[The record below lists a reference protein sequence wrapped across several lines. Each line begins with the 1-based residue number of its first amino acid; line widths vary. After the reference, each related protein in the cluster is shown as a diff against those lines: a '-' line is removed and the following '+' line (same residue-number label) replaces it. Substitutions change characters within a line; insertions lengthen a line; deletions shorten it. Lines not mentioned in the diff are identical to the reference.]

1 MLGMLLSFFKT
12 WIWLTYNIVE
22 AAVLTLAFNYLA
34 PRVNE
39 LYLTT
44 WKLPFVHVTYW
55 HVFAFF
61 IVIHYVGNFIQTL
74 TPKLFY
80 YKNESNET
88 PDKKSK

>member
-44 WKLPFVHVTYW
+44 WKLPFVQINYW